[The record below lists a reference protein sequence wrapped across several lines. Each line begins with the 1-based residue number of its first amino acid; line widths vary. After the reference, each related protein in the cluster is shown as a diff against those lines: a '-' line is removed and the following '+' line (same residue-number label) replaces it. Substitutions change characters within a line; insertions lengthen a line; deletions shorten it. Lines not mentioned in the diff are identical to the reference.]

1 MWVLE
6 SRNAG
11 LELVDCLS
19 LRDPL
24 LGLRFGLDAG
34 LLLWGLGH
42 DGSSWMG
49 VAVLFASVDH
59 GVVSDKE
66 ERSGEE
72 CW

>member
-6 SRNAG
+6 SSNAG
-11 LELVDCLS
+11 LELADCLS
-19 LRDPL
+19 LHDPL

-34 LLLWGLGH
+34 LLLCGLGH
-42 DGSSWMG
+42 DGSGWMG
-49 VAVLFASVDH
+49 VAVFFVSVDH

-72 CW
+72 C